1 MCDIQPR
8 AGALPNNLRFL
19 QTNEQIDDC
28 KDIQVQF
35 DSRGAVHKVNE
46 YELLRE
52 LGAGATAVV
61 KLCRRVGAPRVDADG
76 GGNGVLYAVKIFQK
90 NVLRKQV
97 DFGARPGEMVKET
110 GLHKLQREIAIMKK
124 LIHPNIVRLIEVID
138 DEGGD
143 CGYLV
148 MEYVSGGAV
157 MEFDEVRK
165 AYVFGPTRGSM
176 PKQRAA
182 SIFVDVLA
190 GLHFL
195 HINGVIHRDI
205 KPDNILIAKD
215 GTAKLADFGMAHHFA
230 DEKRPGS
237 TYARAARSKSKGQV
251 KDTQ

>member
-1 MCDIQPR
+1 
-8 AGALPNNLRFL
+8 
-19 QTNEQIDDC
+19 
-28 KDIQVQF
+28 
-35 DSRGAVHKVNE
+35 VNE

-148 MEYVSGGAV
+148 MEYVSG
-157 MEFDEVRK
+157 
-165 AYVFGPTRGSM
+165 
-176 PKQRAA
+176 
-182 SIFVDVLA
+182 
-190 GLHFL
+190 
-195 HINGVIHRDI
+195 
-205 KPDNILIAKD
+205 
-215 GTAKLADFGMAHHFA
+215 
-230 DEKRPGS
+230 
-237 TYARAARSKSKGQV
+237 KSNE
-251 KDTQ
+251 